1 MGLSARWAMLLGS
14 LAVLATAQEATAQTP
29 SITVGGLGYLQY
41 AYQMETDSSLKPSGG
56 HQNNFDVTRAY
67 INVLGKLP
75 HGVSARIT
83 TDIAGRN
90 GTFTQLYLRLKYAF
104 VAWTPENSPL
114 TYKIGEIHTPWLDW
128 EEALWDYR
136 MQGQM
141 AMERAGYLSSSDF
154 GAGIDGNFG
163 YDKLNFQV
171 GLYNGENYSGTP
183 GDFRKDV
190 MGRASFKILNTDL
203 PGKVGGLR
211 VSAYGQYGKPNTGGE
226 RYRAIGQLS
235 YKSKMITLAGEFGW
249 TKDSVS
255 GDSVG
260 AANVSA
266 EKKGQVLSF
275 YGVLNIPNTKAA
287 IIARWDQTDPNTA
300 NNSAGSTND
309 KISRVIAGVSY
320 QLTPNLRLLAD
331 ADVASREGG
340 NYNNAFNATRS
351 TFYFQTQVSF

>member
-1 MGLSARWAMLLGS
+1 MGLSARWTIVLGS
-14 LAVLATAQEATAQTP
+14 LAVLATAQGAAAQTP
-29 SITVGGLGYLQY
+29 PVTVGGLGYLQY
-41 AYQMETDSSLKPSGG
+41 AYQMETDSSLQPNGG

-83 TDIAGRN
+83 TDIASRN
-90 GTFTQLYLRLKYAF
+90 GNFSQLYLRLKYAF

-141 AMERAGYLSSSDF
+141 AMERAGYMSSSDF

-171 GLYNGENYSGTP
+171 GVYNGENYSGTP
-183 GDFRKDV
+183 GDFRKDL
-190 MGRASFKILNTDL
+190 MGRVSFKVLNSDL

-211 VSAYGQYGKPNTGGE
+211 ISAYGQYGKPTLGGE
-226 RYRAIGQLS
+226 RYRAIGQVS
-235 YKSKMITLAGEFGW
+235 YKSKMFTLAGEFGVA
-249 TKDSVS
+249 TDSVS
-255 GDSVG
+255 GDSLGVG
-260 AANVSA
+260 AAA
-266 EKKGQVLSF
+266 QRKGQVLSF
-275 YGVLNIPNTKAA
+275 YGVLNIPGSKAA

-300 NNSAGSTND
+300 NNTTATNSD
-309 KISRVIAGVSY
+309 KVSRVIAGVSY
-320 QLTPNLRLLAD
+320 QLSPNLRLLAD
-331 ADVASREGG
+331 ADVASLEGG
-340 NYNNAFNATRS
+340 KYTNAQNATRS
-351 TFYFQTQVSF
+351 TLYFQTQISF